1 MVGRRAGRPIGNLP
15 LLSIKY
21 ALERSLSSTTLASSL
36 HHMSFMIP
44 QIRTGRLWQC
54 RVPNARARAVASAAA
69 MLLLGGCASIT
80 PHRGFERVETLV
92 RDRTGAR
99 VRWDQGG
106 PADSA
111 VADTV
116 RALLAGELTSERAVQ
131 VALLRNRD
139 LQALYEDLGIAQ
151 SDLVQA
157 GLFRNPVL
165 NIGRIRSGGPSEFGL
180 LVPFID
186 LFLRPLR
193 QRVAGA
199 AFEAAT
205 LRVASGVFARTTDVR
220 SAFYRAQGALQL
232 VELRA
237 GVAAATRASAQSAR
251 AISAAGNLQD
261 LDLVTQQAVAEQAQV
276 DLDIAIADANVAR
289 EQLVRVL
296 GVTGADTAI
305 RVGNRLPELP
315 ARDAPVDSLTTL
327 AMRRR
332 LDLAA
337 SVQQV
342 QSAAQAIGIARP
354 LSILND
360 GRIGYQSEK
369 EGDTGR
375 WIGGG
380 TVEIPIPIFDGGQAA
395 RFGAEARYRQALAQH
410 DALVVMVR
418 SEVRVAAL
426 QLAAARKRAEAYRTR
441 IIPLRHRAVEE
452 TQRLS
457 NAMAVSVF
465 VVLQAKQSEIEA
477 GQGYIEAV
485 RDYWDA
491 RAQLERVAG
500 GTLPSTAM
508 AAAVPM
514 PSDSLPPIDLLRDA
528 RFVTAADTAPPA
540 PGDTAGMPGM
550 KMAPGQSMS
559 PGMKMAPGHSMSP
572 GMKMESA
579 AKKEG
584 TRMTPGMKTTPGM
597 KMTAPPTHAPSGTTR
612 PPTKQAP
619 AKPKMAPGMKMSP
632 EPKMDPAMKM
642 PPPKK
647 KMDPGMKMPGMTMPE
662 R

>member
-1 MVGRRAGRPIGNLP
+1 MCIG
-15 LLSIKY
+15 
-21 ALERSLSSTTLASSL
+21 SLTVSTTLASSL
-36 HHMSFMIP
+36 HVMTFMSP
-44 QIRTGRLWQC
+44 PSPTVCAWQRSVPRRGWRT
-54 RVPNARARAVASAAA
+54 AAA
-69 MLLLGGCASIT
+69 AVTLLLLGGCASIT
-80 PHRGFERVETLV
+80 PHRGFDRVATLV
-92 RDRTGAR
+92 GDRTGAR

-131 VALLRNRD
+131 VGLLRNRD

-165 NIGRIRSGGPSEFGL
+165 SIGRIRSGGPTEFGL

-205 LRVASGVFARTTDVR
+205 LRVASGVFERTTDVR
-220 SAFYRAQGALQL
+220 SAFYRAQGAVQL

-261 LDLVTQQAVAEQAQV
+261 LDLATQQAVAEQAQV

-296 GVTGADTAI
+296 GVTGPDTVI
-305 RVGNRLPELP
+305 RLGSRLPALP

-354 LSILND
+354 LSVLND

-369 EGDTGR
+369 EGETGR
-375 WIGGG
+375 WVGGA
-380 TVEIPIPIFDGGQAA
+380 TVEVPIPIFDGGQAA
-395 RFGAEARYRQALAQH
+395 RFGAQARYRQALARH
-410 DALVVMVR
+410 DAMVVVVR

-426 QLAAARKRAEAYRTR
+426 QLAAARRRAEAYRTR
-441 IIPLRHRAVEE
+441 IIPLRHRAVLE
-452 TQRLS
+452 TERLS

-465 VVLQAKQSEIEA
+465 VVLQAKQAEIEA

-491 RAQLERVAG
+491 RAQMERAAG
-500 GTLPSTAM
+500 GTLPVMAM
-508 AAAVPM
+508 ATATPVSP
-514 PSDSLPPIDLLRDA
+514 DSLPPIDLLRDA

-540 PGDTAGMPGM
+540 PGDTGMAGM
-550 KMAPGQSMS
+550 KMAPGTKMA
-559 PGMKMAPGHSMSP
+559 PGMKMDP
-572 GMKMESA
+572 GMP
-579 AKKEG
+579 
-584 TRMTPGMKTTPGM
+584 MTPGT
-597 KMTAPPTHAPSGTTR
+597 KMTPAPKRAVPTGGAKHATPSSTR
-612 PPTKQAP
+612 AP
-619 AKPKMAPGMKMSP
+619 AKKTPVAPKMAPGMKMTP
-632 EPKMDPAMKM
+632 AIKTDPAMKM

-662 R
+662 L